1 MMVRK
6 YWMIGGLLLVCVL
19 LLGMPNPGSAAI
31 FGKSVFSDVDS
42 AMRDADHAR
51 EKYHQ
56 HRSGRD
62 SQRYEREWYDR
73 ESKLEDVRI
82 HRMSRETKSS
92 SHEIRKM
99 RENGRSWK
107 DISDRHRIDARK
119 MGYGHKGPHGYD
131 RDHDHN
137 LQRHLYKKGHPGK
150 GKGH

>member
-1 MMVRK
+1 MARK
-6 YWMIGGLLLVCVL
+6 YGMIGGLLLVGVL

-31 FGKSVFSDVDS
+31 FGKSVFSDIGD

-51 EKYHQ
+51 ERYHQ

-62 SQRYEREWYDR
+62 ANRYEREWYAREDR
-73 ESKLEDVRI
+73 LEEVRV
-82 HRMSRETKSS
+82 HRMSREAKISPR
-92 SHEIRKM
+92 EVQKM

-107 DISDRHRIDARK
+107 DISDRHRIDAHK
-119 MGYGHKGPHGYD
+119 MGYGHKGPHGFD
-131 RDHDHN
+131 RDHDRD